1 MISAILFINLKG
13 EIIISRYYR
22 DNVSRAAADA
32 FRTQVIGAK
41 RTGVPILYL
50 DKCSFLYTRVADV
63 YLVAVTK
70 SNANATLIFQFLY
83 KMSDV
88 FRAYFGNKMDEESC
102 RNHFVLIYELLDECC
117 DHGYPQITAINIL
130 TSYIHVGTVKTL
142 DLPEGAPT
150 ADAGITSEITGNVD
164 WRQAGKFKYR
174 KNEVFIDVLEAVNL
188 LMSSK
193 GVVLRADVSGR
204 IIMKTYLS
212 GMPECKFGMND
223 KLVMDREKSSAASL
237 ARRRGGSSGIVIDD
251 VTFHRC
257 VKLGAFEADR
267 SINFIPPDG
276 EFELMRYRITDNVN
290 LPFRVLPVI
299 TEHGRS
305 RVEYEIK
312 IKGNF
317 SSKLFATQVILRIPT
332 PPNVSKVSLHPG
344 LGKAKYVAG
353 SNEIVWKMKKFP
365 GDASYVL
372 RGEVKMLVGMED
384 KAWNKPPIS
393 MEFQVPM
400 FTASGL
406 HVRFMKV
413 FERSNYET
421 IKWVRYMTKA
431 GTYQIRL

>member
-1 MISAILFINLKG
+1 MISALLFINLKG

-22 DNVSRAAADA
+22 DNVSRSAADA
-32 FRTQVIGAK
+32 FRAQVIGAK
-41 RTGVPILYL
+41 KTGVPIIYL
-50 DKCSFLYTRVADV
+50 DKCSFLYSRVGDV
-63 YLVAVTK
+63 YVVAVTK
-70 SNANATLIFQFLY
+70 HNANPALVFQFIY
-83 KMSDV
+83 KMVDV
-88 FRAYFGNKMDEESC
+88 FRAYFGGAFDEENC
-102 RNHFVLIYELLDECC
+102 RQNFVLIYELLDECC

-130 TSYIHVGTVKTL
+130 TSYIQVASVKAAQ
-142 DLPEGAPT
+142 EGHESAGPSN
-150 ADAGITSEITGNVD
+150 DAGITSEITGNVD

-193 GVVLRADVSGR
+193 GVVLRADVGGK
-204 IIMKTYLS
+204 IVMKTYLS

-223 KLVMDREKSSAASL
+223 KLVMEKESKNNP
-237 ARRRGGSSGIVIDD
+237 RKKGTSGIVIDD

-257 VKLGAFEADR
+257 VKLGQFEHDR
-267 SINFIPPDG
+267 TINFVPPDG
-276 EFELMRYRITDNVN
+276 EFELMKYRITDNVN

-299 TEHGRS
+299 TEHGRA

-312 IKGNF
+312 LKGNF
-317 SSKLFATQVILRIPT
+317 SSKLFATHVVLKIPT
-332 PPNVSKVSLHPG
+332 PPNVSKATLNPG
-344 LGKAKYVAG
+344 LGKAKYNA
-353 SNEIVWKMKKFP
+353 SQSCIIWKINKFP
-365 GDASYVL
+365 GDASYAL

-384 KAWNKPPIS
+384 KPWSKPPIT

-413 FERSNYET
+413 FERANYET